1 MAEVVQDDSVQASAC
16 RLRCVLARVWTMEVS
31 LSKKTPMSVG
41 LSLFKS
47 RPLRY
52 KTLEVSLSKK
62 EPLSVCLSA
71 LPSRS
76 HWQINVL
83 VILQI

>member
-1 MAEVVQDDSVQASAC
+1 M
-16 RLRCVLARVWTMEVS
+16 S
-31 LSKKTPMSVG
+31 LSKKEPMSVG
-41 LSLFKS
+41 LSVFKS

-62 EPLSVCLSA
+62 ETLSVCLSVFTP
-71 LPSRS
+71 LSRR

-83 VILQI
+83 VIL